1 MKGLETITGQC
12 MKNSLYPF
20 FWQHGETH
28 EVLGEYM
35 DKIAECGMKGVCI
48 EARPHPE
55 FVQDGW
61 WRDIDFIIEKAKN
74 LNMKLWILDDS
85 HFPTGFANGKI
96 KEKYP
101 QYLKWYLDMRRFD
114 VQGSMNGARINLKV
128 LKGRPWEKP
137 DPSEKI
143 LGVYMAKRVGQ
154 DRGDEDSVLAETL
167 TSITKNMDM
176 DERLLTIN
184 IPDGAYS
191 IFVVFLTRNR
201 GEEAT
206 KDYLNPLVKEASQV
220 LIEEVYEPHFAH
232 YKEEFGRTI
241 LGFFS
246 DEPRFGNIKGAEG
259 NIGRKDMVLPWREG
273 LEFELGF
280 ESKYLPLLWVPAQ
293 GEESQIRFLYMDV
306 ITKLYRNNFTK
317 VLGDW
322 CKEHGVWYLG
332 HTIEDN
338 GAHARLGYGT
348 GHYFRGQQDMDM
360 AGIDAI
366 GTQIVPGMNYHH
378 DGFSTGG
385 CNGEFYHYAL
395 AKLGTSAAH
404 LDPKK
409 QGRTMCEAF
418 GAYGWN
424 EGLKTMKWIGDH
436 LMVRGVN
443 YIVPHAFNP
452 KEFPDYDCP
461 PHFYAHGHN
470 PQFRYFHVLSNYMNR
485 VMSLFREGTQPA
497 KVGLMYPAETE
508 WAGEYMSVEK
518 PARELTTHQISFDII
533 TRDFLKEAKI
543 ENHIYSINGVSF
555 EVLVIPF
562 GKCIPLDILP
572 ILEQMQKYGVKII
585 FLEAVPDTVVGAEVD
600 FNKKSIIKHRNMLKK
615 ILVGC
620 EVIPV
625 KKLGCF
631 LKEYQAVEL
640 TQKQPDLV
648 VGEYL
653 RNQKKYY
660 MFFNENIGHPA
671 HTMIKFKEAGYV
683 YRYDAMKDILYKP
696 ERKDEG
702 YELWLEPYESSI
714 WIISQDELEYEK
726 EEGFVEE
733 TLVKRTEGKDE
744 KKWKRIELP
753 EHWEVNFADSLK
765 YPDWEKKVPLETPGL
780 VSNLKGFEKVC
791 GTVTFSCELEMDE
804 WNQAILDVGE
814 VFETAEVFVNGIS
827 AGVKI
832 CKPYCFNLSGL
843 LKKGKN
849 TLSIEVTNTLGT
861 AIRDGLSQYLPIEP
875 FGIDGKVKL
884 DVLKE

>member
-1 MKGLETITGQC
+1 
-12 MKNSLYPF
+12 
-20 FWQHGETH
+20 
-28 EVLGEYM
+28 
-35 DKIAECGMKGVCI
+35 
-48 EARPHPE
+48 
-55 FVQDGW
+55 
-61 WRDIDFIIEKAKN
+61 
-74 LNMKLWILDDS
+74 
-85 HFPTGFANGKI
+85 
-96 KEKYP
+96 
-101 QYLKWYLDMRRFD
+101 
-114 VQGSMNGARINLKV
+114 
-128 LKGRPWEKP
+128 
-137 DPSEKI
+137 
-143 LGVYMAKRVGQ
+143 
-154 DRGDEDSVLAETL
+154 
-167 TSITKNMDM
+167 
-176 DERLLTIN
+176 
-184 IPDGAYS
+184 
-191 IFVVFLTRNR
+191 
-201 GEEAT
+201 
-206 KDYLNPLVKEASQV
+206 
-220 LIEEVYEPHFAH
+220 
-232 YKEEFGRTI
+232 
-241 LGFFS
+241 
-246 DEPRFGNIKGAEG
+246 
-259 NIGRKDMVLPWREG
+259 
-273 LEFELGF
+273 
-280 ESKYLPLLWVPAQ
+280 
-293 GEESQIRFLYMDV
+293 
-306 ITKLYRNNFTK
+306 
-317 VLGDW
+317 
-322 CKEHGVWYLG
+322 
-332 HTIEDN
+332 
-338 GAHARLGYGT
+338 
-348 GHYFRGQQDMDM
+348 
-360 AGIDAI
+360 
-366 GTQIVPGMNYHH
+366 
-378 DGFSTGG
+378 
-385 CNGEFYHYAL
+385 
-395 AKLGTSAAH
+395 
-404 LDPKK
+404 
-409 QGRTMCEAF
+409 
-418 GAYGWN
+418 
-424 EGLKTMKWIGDH
+424 
-436 LMVRGVN
+436 
-443 YIVPHAFNP
+443 
-452 KEFPDYDCP
+452 
-461 PHFYAHGHN
+461 
-470 PQFRYFHVLSNYMNR
+470 
-485 VMSLFREGTQPA
+485 
-497 KVGLMYPAETE
+497 
-508 WAGEYMSVEK
+508 MSVEK